1 MRVIPHVLKVVSA
14 ATVRGLGVRECV
26 LVVAQEMDLRA
37 RIARGLQSSGY
48 AVELA
53 TDECRA
59 LRLASGQGINAA
71 IVAPDSSLAGL
82 AMARKLRD
90 SVPKLLVLAERSEDM
105 ARLSRSLPEADAFLL
120 KSSIEEELV
129 CRLAELIIPTKA
141 GGDTAAPVPTS
152 LWMEDCKLDLA
163 ARLFIDADGRE
174 LLLTRAECAL
184 LRELANN
191 PGQIRSRDD
200 LRHAVA
206 GRGADPCER
215 SIDMLVARL
224 RQKIE
229 PDSKNPRFI
238 VTIPGAGY
246 KLVASRQNGNGQ
258 HSGAKASEPERRQ
271 LTILSCNIAGSA
283 ALAAKFDP
291 EDLASTMRDFQDCC
305 RAVVT
310 RVGGT
315 VSTRSTNEML
325 ALFGYPEAHED
336 DAERAVHAGLDLVE
350 KIGQLQSPAGEPLQV
365 RIGLA
370 TGLALVGP
378 EEAVVGEPVVVA
390 AGLRNLASSNSVLIA
405 ESTRKLLSRVLVCD
419 DLARHQLTGA
429 SGAVNACR
437 VTGRRTVESRFKA
450 TRPQGVMRLVGRE
463 QELGQLLALW
473 DRAKHG
479 EGQVALVCGEAGIG
493 KSHLC
498 EFFLEHVVEESH
510 ATLRYQCSPHHPN
523 SPFYPVISQLEQAMG
538 FEQADTPEL
547 KFDKLKAALSHTF
560 EPTRETILLY
570 AALLSIT
577 PQREQSLSLTPQR
590 QKDLIIATLIRHV
603 LSHADK
609 QPLVIVLA
617 DAHWIDS
624 STLELVNRIIPL
636 IKKARVLLLI
646 KFRPDFKPKWLCEPH
661 VTMLP
666 LDRMGH
672 EHSHAIISDVIG
684 DKELPREV
692 EEEIIHK
699 ADGIPLF
706 IEELTKSVMQS
717 GWVQDVDNR
726 CVVPGLLPTAVP
738 ASLLDSLTARLD
750 RLGPAKEIAQ
760 IGAVIG
766 REFSQSLLAAVAP
779 DSSNSLKSALA
790 QLKVSE
796 LVLISCQGANTVY
809 EFKHALLQEAAYATL
824 PRAKRQQFH
833 SRVAYALQNSFP
845 LTIET
850 QPELLAYHFGQAGF
864 TERAVDYLVRAG
876 RRSIEQSANVEAIG
890 HLTRGLELLRG
901 LPDTPE
907 RKRATF
913 LVEVMLGQAMIA
925 AYGYAAPK
933 TRETL
938 LRARTLI
945 DDSTDLAQKFAVL
958 YGGWASHYVAG
969 ETAKQRPLAVEFLAE
984 AERTSNTALQCIAHR
999 IVGTTDLTVG
1009 EFATALNHLKRTRA
1023 LYDSEHH
1030 ASYRHQYG
1038 QDIGA
1043 SALCYLSWTLWH
1055 LGYIDQASEAAAEAM
1070 KLAEKLSHPHTLV
1083 YTICHAR
1090 GFMDLFRRRHE
1101 DIQSYAGLVIS
1112 ICKENGFSHW
1122 MNCGKIFH
1130 GWADVCRGQV
1140 DTGMEVLREGMVG
1153 WQKSGAGLWM
1163 PTFLMLE
1170 AEAYRQSGRD
1180 EAALQAL
1187 ERALAICEDSGER
1200 WAIAEVLRCK
1210 AHLLLSARRADD
1222 AEIESILL
1230 KSLEIARCQQA
1241 RCWELRTSYDLSRLW
1256 QRRGQSK
1263 KALKLLQSVYDQFT
1277 EGFDTADLRD
1287 AQKLLRTS
1295 GRKLRLAAQG
1305 VEGGANTLHAEN
1317 GAVR

>member
-1 MRVIPHVLKVVSA
+1 
-14 ATVRGLGVRECV
+14 
-26 LVVAQEMDLRA
+26 
-37 RIARGLQSSGY
+37 
-48 AVELA
+48 
-53 TDECRA
+53 
-59 LRLASGQGINAA
+59 
-71 IVAPDSSLAGL
+71 
-82 AMARKLRD
+82 MARKLRD
-90 SVPKLLVLAERSEDM
+90 TVPKILVLAETNEDIG
-105 ARLSRSLPEADAFLL
+105 RLSRSLPEADAFLL
-120 KSSIEEELV
+120 KSCSEEELV
-129 CRLAELIIPTKA
+129 GRLTELVAPSKAE
-141 GGDTAAPVPTS
+141 GDTAPVPII
-152 LWMEDCKLDLA
+152 LRIEDRKLDLA
-163 ARLFIDADGRE
+163 ARLFIDAEGRE

-184 LRELANN
+184 LRELANS

-229 PDSKNPRFI
+229 PDSKNPQYI

-246 KLVASRQNGNGQ
+246 KLVAARQNGNGQ
-258 HSGAKASEPERRQ
+258 HSGATPSEPERRQ
-271 LTILSCNIAGSA
+271 LTVLSCSIADLA

-291 EDLASTMRDFQDCC
+291 EDLASTIRDFQDCC
-305 RAVVT
+305 TAVVT
-310 RVGGT
+310 RIGGT
-315 VSTRSTNEML
+315 VSTRSTDKVQ

-350 KIGQLQSPAGEPLQV
+350 KISQLQSPANEPLQV

-390 AGLRNLASSNSVLIA
+390 AGLRNLASSNSVLVA

-419 DLARHQLTGA
+419 DLARHQLAGA
-429 SGAVNACR
+429 SDAVNACC
-437 VTGRRTVESRFKA
+437 VTGRRTLESRFKA
-450 TRPQGVMRLVGRE
+450 MRPQRVMRLVGRE
-463 QELGQLLALW
+463 QELRQLMALW
-473 DRAKHG
+473 DRTKRG
-479 EGQVALVCGEAGIG
+479 ESQVALVCGEAGIG

-498 EFFLEHVVEESH
+498 AALLDHIAEESH
-510 ATLRYQCSPHHPN
+510 VTIRYQCSPHHLN
-523 SPFYPVISQLEQAMG
+523 SPFYPVVSQLEHAMG

-547 KFDKLKAALSHTF
+547 KFNKLKAALSHTF
-560 EPTRETILLY
+560 EPTRENVLLY

-577 PQREQSLSLTPQR
+577 PQHEQSLGLTPKR
-590 QKDLIIATLIRHV
+590 QKDLIIATLIQHI
-603 LSHADK
+603 LSYADK
-609 QPLVIVLA
+609 QPLLIVLA

-646 KFRPDFKPKWLCEPH
+646 KFRPDFRPQWPSEPH

-672 EHSHAIISDVIG
+672 EHSRAIISEVIG
-684 DKELPREV
+684 DKALPREL
-692 EEEIIHK
+692 EEEIIYK

-706 IEELTKSVMQS
+706 IEELTKSVVQS
-717 GWVQDVDNR
+717 GLVQDVGNR
-726 CVVPGLLPTAVP
+726 YVAPGPLPMAVP

-750 RLGPAKEIAQ
+750 RLGPAKEIVQ

-779 DSSNSLKSALA
+779 DSSNSLKSALV
-790 QLKVSE
+790 QLTASE
-796 LVLISCQGANTVY
+796 LVLTSRRGVNTVY
-809 EFKHALLQEAAYATL
+809 KFKHALLQEAAYATL
-824 PRAKRQQFH
+824 PRAKRQQLH
-833 SRVAYALQNSFP
+833 SRVALALQNNFP

-850 QPELLAYHFGQAGF
+850 EPELLAYHFEQARL
-864 TERAVDYLVRAG
+864 TERAVDYLLRAG

-890 HLTRGLELLRG
+890 HLTRALELMQA
-901 LPDTPE
+901 LPETSE

-913 LVEVMLGQAMIA
+913 LVEVMLGQAMIV

-945 DDSTDLAQKFAVL
+945 DDATNLAQKFAIL
-958 YGGWASHYVAG
+958 YGAWASHYVAG
-969 ETAKQRPLAVEFLAE
+969 ETAKQRLLAVEFLAE

-999 IVGTTDLTVG
+999 IVGTTDLTMG
-1009 EFATALNHLKRTRA
+1009 ESAAALNHLKRARA
-1023 LYDSEHH
+1023 LYDWEHH

-1043 SALCYLSWTLWH
+1043 SALCYQSWAFWR
-1055 LGYIDQASEAAAEAM
+1055 LGYIDQASEAAAEAI

-1090 GFMDLFRRRHE
+1090 GFMDLFQRRYE

-1112 ICKENGFSHW
+1112 ICRENGFSHW
-1122 MNCGKIFH
+1122 MNCGKILD
-1130 GWADVCRGQV
+1130 GWAAVCRGQV
-1140 DTGMEVLREGMVG
+1140 DTGMEVLREGIVG
-1153 WQKSGAGLWM
+1153 WQKAGAELWM
-1163 PTFLMLE
+1163 PMFLLLE
-1170 AEAYRQSGRD
+1170 AEAHAKSGRD
-1180 EAALQAL
+1180 KAALKAV
-1187 ERALAICEDSGER
+1187 ERALATCEDSGER
-1200 WAIAEVLRCK
+1200 WVMAEVLRFK
-1210 AHLLLSARRADD
+1210 ARLLLSARRADD
-1222 AEIESILL
+1222 AEIEGILF
-1230 KSLEIARCQQA
+1230 KSLEIARHQQA

-1256 QRRGQSK
+1256 RHRGQSK

-1277 EGFDTADLRD
+1277 EGFDTADLCD
-1287 AQKLLRTS
+1287 AQKLLQTLR
-1295 GRKLRLAAQG
+1295 RELRLTGTRKGKLTQPPRPLSRATIIAHPSRRDWTM
-1305 VEGGANTLHAEN
+1305 AD
-1317 GAVR
+1317 